1 MKLFPVIFIPVS
13 RRYFPDLSANEETE
27 SQNSYDACT
36 AIEDLSPGLCD
47 SEATLKPYTWL
58 HSTKVCLLP
67 HGPIHSA
74 DTYVSILWEMFTC
87 CTDLSDGSLETQHG
101 RASSLGIGTVV
112 S

>member
-47 SEATLKPYTWL
+47 SEATLKPYT
-58 HSTKVCLLP
+58 
-67 HGPIHSA
+67 
-74 DTYVSILWEMFTC
+74 
-87 CTDLSDGSLETQHG
+87 
-101 RASSLGIGTVV
+101 
-112 S
+112 